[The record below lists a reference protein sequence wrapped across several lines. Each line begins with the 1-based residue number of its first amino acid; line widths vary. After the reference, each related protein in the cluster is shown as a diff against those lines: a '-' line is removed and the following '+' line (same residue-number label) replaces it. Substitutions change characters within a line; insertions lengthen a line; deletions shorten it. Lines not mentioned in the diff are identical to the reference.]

1 MKTLREYMD
10 QLDEISRRDAL
21 KYAGATAAGA
31 ALSKLSPAQAQSA
44 SLISRYAADLAVKTV
59 LGRLHQDTG
68 HDLRNY
74 INENVYKFVSMA
86 CAMGRCPDRALIDR
100 VNNLAAEEA
109 GITKLNFVTG
119 MLTNMKDRT
128 KDFVLAY
135 ANHLSDELDRP
146 SSRSSD
152 RSSSDEKQSQTA
164 TAKDRDTESI
174 QPGSTTRIYNPNNVS
189 GKLPYSSLSSMDE
202 KTIGALVNMLILA
215 DKNKPYKSL
224 AWETLSKINLAYDIP
239 GLQNIIDRQEQKLKK
254 MSQDDPQKYRD
265 AYVYYNQQTNQDKIW
280 YAGREL
286 TDRLI
291 TRESQSLEESEPL
304 DPIQRIDRLFRDK

>member
-1 MKTLREYMD
+1 MKTLREYLD
-10 QLDEISRRDAL
+10 QLDEISRRDFL
-21 KYAGATAAGA
+21 RGAGAAAAGA
-31 ALSKLSPAQAQSA
+31 ALGKLSPAQAQSA
-44 SLISRYAADLAVKTV
+44 ASISRYAADLAVRTV
-59 LGRLHQDTG
+59 LGRVHTETG
-68 HDLRNY
+68 YDLRNY
-74 INENVYKFVSMA
+74 ISENVYKFVSLA
-86 CAMGRCPDRALIDR
+86 CGMGKCPDRELIDR

-152 RSSSDEKQSQTA
+152 RPSSDERQSQTSKS
-164 TAKDRDTESI
+164 KDQETEPI
-174 QPGSTTRIYNPNNVS
+174 QPGSTTRIYNPNVS

-215 DKNKPYKSL
+215 DKNKPYKGL
-224 AWETLSKINLAYDIP
+224 AWETLSKINLAYEIP

-254 MSQDDPQKYRD
+254 MSQDDPKTYRD

-291 TRESQSLEESEPL
+291 TRESQSLEESEPE
-304 DPIQRIDRLFRDK
+304 DPIQKIDRLFRG